1 MGISAKPRSS
11 PNPLA
16 LTVLAL
22 LIEQPRHPYEMQ
34 RLMRE
39 RHKDFAVGKIRSFY
53 DAVDRL
59 ARDGLVEP
67 LETSREGKRP
77 ERTVYRITA
86 EGREEFTSW
95 LGELLST
102 PVAEYPLFMVAVS
115 FLAYLPPQEAIATL
129 RARVA
134 ALEGAL
140 AGLDTSLRALQEQ
153 LHLPRLFLLEH
164 EHTQAL
170 RRAELEWVRTVI
182 VDIQGGRFAWDISA
196 EWRHRDDAAAD
207 TDTAEAHT
215 LEQWSAVWAWRQ
227 DDAAADA
234 VGAHPALDEPH
245 RADTISA

>member
-1 MGISAKPRSS
+1 MGITSKPRSS

-22 LIEQPRHPYEMQ
+22 LIEQSRHPYEMQ

-39 RHKDFAVGKIRSFY
+39 RHKDFAVGKARSFY

-67 LETSREGKRP
+67 LETSRAGKRP

-86 EGREEFTSW
+86 EGREEFKSW

-102 PVAEYPLFMVAVS
+102 PVAEYPLFTVAVS
-115 FLAYLPPQEAIATL
+115 FLAYLPPQEAISVL
-129 RARVA
+129 EARVV

-140 AGLDTSLRALQEQ
+140 AGTDASLRALQEQ

-164 EHTQAL
+164 EHIQAL
-170 RRAELEWVRTVI
+170 RRAELAWVRTVI
-182 VDIQGGRFAWDISA
+182 ADIRAGRFAWDIV
-196 EWRHRDDAAAD
+196 EWRRQADAAD
-207 TDTAEAHT
+207 DTAEAHA

-227 DDAAADA
+227 ADAADDEA
-234 VGAHPALDEPH
+234 GARLSLV
-245 RADTISA
+245 DTRGAGTTSA

>member
-1 MGISAKPRSS
+1 MGKTSKPRSA

-39 RHKDFAVGKIRSFY
+39 RHKDFAMGKTRSFY

-67 LETSREGKRP
+67 LEISREGKRP
-77 ERTVYRITA
+77 ERTVYRITD
-86 EGREEFTSW
+86 EGREEFKSW

-115 FLAYLPPQEAIATL
+115 FLAYLPPEAAIATL
-129 RARVA
+129 RGRVA

-182 VDIQGGRFAWDISA
+182 ADIQAGRFAWNVPV
-196 EWRHRDDAAAD
+196 EWRRQDDAAA
-207 TDTAEAHT
+207 DTAEAHT

-234 VGAHPALDEPH
+234 AGAGPSLDEPH
-245 RADTISA
+245 HADTISA